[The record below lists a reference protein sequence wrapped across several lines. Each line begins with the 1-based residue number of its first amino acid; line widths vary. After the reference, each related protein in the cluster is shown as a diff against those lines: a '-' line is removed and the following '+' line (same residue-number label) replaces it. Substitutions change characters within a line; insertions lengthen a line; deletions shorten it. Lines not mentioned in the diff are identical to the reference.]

1 MADTITI
8 MDYRIVDT
16 LNADQLEVGDLI
28 GLADEVVEVVNIL
41 FFGVWWLYDLAHA
54 AWSKDVIKVYGLGVP
69 GLGPQGIAAG
79 VLMKEEPDKDHWR

>member
-28 GLADEVVEVVNIL
+28 GLADEIVEVVNIVSTKEGYAL
-41 FFGVWWLYDLAHA
+41 TFKDEFGEKDIIEIDDNEKFDLYILD
-54 AWSKDVIKVYGLGVP
+54 
-69 GLGPQGIAAG
+69 
-79 VLMKEEPDKDHWR
+79 